1 MSPHALRGMAGGI
14 ALCAGVIWVTYAL
27 SPEAT
32 AEPVTIVEQE
42 ELEISEMMTALQEA
56 GYYVSA
62 EAPPEEPVVEEPQ
75 TEEMDSPTEEDSA
88 AEEEALI
95 DENLPESV
103 TVETVNVYSMTLSIT
118 SGTSSHD
125 VANQLEQAKIID
137 SASEFLRYLERNNL
151 AEKVRA
157 GDFDVNSAMS
167 YQDIANRIT

>member
-75 TEEMDSPTEEDSA
+75 TEEMDSA